1 MAKKDYE
8 EKIEELLEGS
18 EKENVEVE
26 IEVKDTEQDLQDLVG
41 VLKSEMDDAKDFI
54 NQVGQERAE
63 STEYYLGNEPESTSS
78 LQSEFISTDVRDTV
92 LFMLPQIMR
101 TFFGTKK
108 VVEFVPKGPEDIALA
123 EQQTDYINYL
133 IQEKNPGFQV
143 LYSAFK
149 DALVRKT
156 GFVKVFW
163 DDSVKATTHEYTG
176 LDPQSYQ
183 ALVLDPNVEI
193 VQESVTMEKIIQI
206 DPLSGEQ
213 VEMEI
218 PAKYDLVIRRL
229 KPKDQVCIEAVPP
242 EEILIARHART
253 LEEASYVAHRMIKSA
268 SELVAM
274 GYDYDEIEEYI
285 GYTGSSLDPEAFEEI
300 EARNP
305 FDNMVYPDRTDSGG
319 KDALYIE
326 HYINYDFDGDGIDER
341 IRVCTIGNGLHV
353 LNVEQWDELPICMF
367 CPDPEPHTAIGSCP
381 ADYLKPIQAAK
392 SQIMRDTLDSL
403 GHSIFPRMA
412 VVEGQV
418 NIDDVLNTDIG
429 QPIRVRAPG
438 MVQPFSVPFVGKE
451 AFPVLGY
458 LDESKENRTGV
469 SKASAGLNADALQ
482 SSTKAAVAATM
493 SGAQGRIELICRH
506 FAEGGLK
513 DMFKIVN
520 NLVIKHQNAQ
530 DVFRLNGKFIPVDPR
545 YWDSDKDMIV
555 NVAISK
561 SSDEEKFAVLTQ
573 VAGKQEQIMQLLG
586 PSNPLVSLQQYAN
599 TLTKFVELAG
609 FKDSSQFFNAEVP
622 PMPPQ
627 QPPEEQK
634 PDATEMLAQAEAMKA
649 QVSAQKAMID
659 AETDRMKIIM
669 DDDRQRDIEEAQIRL
684 KAAELMAKYGAQV
697 NIAEINAIMER
708 DRETIRQTAK
718 AQSQGLFTGNVPPQN
733 L

>member
-1 MAKKDYE
+1 MAKKKYE
-8 EKIEELLEGS
+8 EEVEESIEEVNE
-18 EKENVEVE
+18 
-26 IEVKDTEQDLQDLVG
+26 EQDLQDLVG
-41 VLKSEMDDAKDFI
+41 TIKAEMDDAKDFI
-54 NQVGQERAE
+54 HQVGEERAE
-63 STEYYLGNEPESTSS
+63 STEYYLGNEPESTST
-78 LQSEFISTDVRDTV
+78 LQSEFVSTDVRDTV
-92 LFMLPQIMR
+92 LFMLPSVMR

-123 EQQTDYINYL
+123 EQQTDYVNY
-133 IQEKNPGFQV
+133 IVQQKNPGFQV

-156 GFVKVFW
+156 GFVKAFW
-163 DDSVKATTHEYTG
+163 DDSITASTHEYTG

-193 VQESVTMEKIIQI
+193 IEESVTMEQI
-206 DPLSGEQ
+206 TVINEVTGEEIVQ
-213 VEMEI
+213 EI
-218 PAKYDLVIRRL
+218 PAKYDLTIRRL

-242 EEILIARHART
+242 EEILISRHARDLQT
-253 LEEASYVAHRMIKSA
+253 ASYVAHRMIKSV
-268 SELVAM
+268 SDLVAM
-274 GYDYDEIEEYI
+274 GYDQDEIEEYANHS
-285 GYTGSSLDPEAFEEI
+285 GSAIDAEAFDEI

-305 FDNMVYPDRTDSGG
+305 FDNMIYPDRSDTGG
-319 KDALYIE
+319 KDVLYIE
-326 HYINYDFDGDGIDER
+326 HYLYYDFDDDGIDER
-341 IRVCTIGNGLHV
+341 IRVCTIGDGLHV
-353 LNVEQWDELPICMF
+353 LNVEQWDDLPIVMF

-458 LDESKENRTGV
+458 LDETKENRTGV

-506 FAEGGLK
+506 FAEGGMKEL
-513 DMFKIVN
+513 FTLVN
-520 NLVIKHQNAQ
+520 NLIIKNQNAQ

-545 YWDSDKDMIV
+545 YWDTNKDIIV

-561 SSDEEKFAVLTQ
+561 SSDEEKFGILAQL
-573 VAGKQEQIMQLLG
+573 AGKQEQIMQLLG
-586 PSNPLVSLQQYAN
+586 PSNPLVSLQQYSN
-599 TLTKFVELAG
+599 TLSRMIEMAG
-609 FKDSSQFFNAEVP
+609 FKDPESFINTEVP

-627 QPPEEQK
+627 PQQQQ
-634 PDATEMLAQAEAMKA
+634 PDAAALLAQAEAQKA
-649 QVSAQKAMID
+649 QVQAQKAIID

>member
-1 MAKKDYE
+1 
-8 EKIEELLEGS
+8 
-18 EKENVEVE
+18 
-26 IEVKDTEQDLQDLVG
+26 
-41 VLKSEMDDAKDFI
+41 MDDAKDFI
-54 NQVGQERAE
+54 HQVGQERAE

-108 VVEFVPKGPEDIALA
+108 IVEFVPKGPEDIAIA

-193 VQESVTMEKIIQI
+193 VKESVTMEKIIQL
-206 DPLSGEQ
+206 DPLTGEQ

-218 PAKYDLVIRRL
+218 PAKYDLIIRRL
-229 KPKDQVCIEAVPP
+229 KQKNQVCVEAIPP
-242 EEILIARHART
+242 EEVLIARHART
-253 LEEASYVAHRMIKSA
+253 LEDASYVAHRMIKSA

-285 GYTGSSLDPEAFEEI
+285 GYTGSSLDPESFEEI

-326 HYINYDFDGDGIDER
+326 HYLFYDFDGDGIDER
-341 IRVCTIGNGLHV
+341 IRVCTIGDGLHV
-353 LNVEQWDELPICMF
+353 LNVEQWDDLPIVMF

-438 MVQPFSVPFVGKE
+438 MVQPFSIPFVGKE

-513 DMFKIVN
+513 FLFRTVN

-545 YWDSDKDMIV
+545 YGT
-555 NVAISK
+555 AIK
-561 SSDEEKFAVLTQ
+561 TW
-573 VAGKQEQIMQLLG
+573 
-586 PSNPLVSLQQYAN
+586 
-599 TLTKFVELAG
+599 
-609 FKDSSQFFNAEVP
+609 
-622 PMPPQ
+622 
-627 QPPEEQK
+627 
-634 PDATEMLAQAEAMKA
+634 
-649 QVSAQKAMID
+649 
-659 AETDRMKIIM
+659 
-669 DDDRQRDIEEAQIRL
+669 
-684 KAAELMAKYGAQV
+684 
-697 NIAEINAIMER
+697 
-708 DRETIRQTAK
+708 
-718 AQSQGLFTGNVPPQN
+718 
-733 L
+733 

>member
-1 MAKKDYE
+1 
-8 EKIEELLEGS
+8 
-18 EKENVEVE
+18 
-26 IEVKDTEQDLQDLVG
+26 
-41 VLKSEMDDAKDFI
+41 
-54 NQVGQERAE
+54 
-63 STEYYLGNEPESTSS
+63 
-78 LQSEFISTDVRDTV
+78 
-92 LFMLPQIMR
+92 
-101 TFFGTKK
+101 
-108 VVEFVPKGPEDIALA
+108 
-123 EQQTDYINYL
+123 
-133 IQEKNPGFQV
+133 
-143 LYSAFK
+143 
-149 DALVRKT
+149 
-156 GFVKVFW
+156 
-163 DDSVKATTHEYTG
+163 
-176 LDPQSYQ
+176 
-183 ALVLDPNVEI
+183 
-193 VQESVTMEKIIQI
+193 
-206 DPLSGEQ
+206 
-213 VEMEI
+213 
-218 PAKYDLVIRRL
+218 
-229 KPKDQVCIEAVPP
+229 
-242 EEILIARHART
+242 
-253 LEEASYVAHRMIKSA
+253 MI
-268 SELVAM
+268 
-274 GYDYDEIEEYI
+274 
-285 GYTGSSLDPEAFEEI
+285 
-300 EARNP
+300 
-305 FDNMVYPDRTDSGG
+305 YPDRSDTGG
-319 KDALYIE
+319 KDVLYIE
-326 HYINYDFDGDGIDER
+326 HYLYYDFDDDGIDER
-341 IRVCTIGNGLHV
+341 IRVCTIGDGLHV
-353 LNVEQWDELPICMF
+353 LNVEQWDDLPIVMF

-506 FAEGGLK
+506 FAEGGMKEL
-513 DMFKIVN
+513 FTLVN
-520 NLVIKHQNAQ
+520 NLIIKNQNAQ

-545 YWDSDKDMIV
+545 YWDTNKDIIV

-561 SSDEEKFAVLTQ
+561 SSDEEKFGILTQ
-573 VAGKQEQIMQLLG
+573 LAGKQEQIMQLLG
-586 PSNPLVSLQQYAN
+586 PSNPLVSLQQYSN
-599 TLTKFVELAG
+599 TLSRMIEMAG
-609 FKDSSQFFNAEVP
+609 FKDPESFINTEVP

-627 QPPEEQK
+627 PQEQK
-634 PDATEMLAQAEAMKA
+634 PDPAALLAQAEAQKA
-649 QVSAQKAMID
+649 QVQAQKAIID

>member
-1 MAKKDYE
+1 MAKDYE
-8 EKIEELLEGS
+8 DKIEDILEQEEIESS
-18 EKENVEVE
+18 EME
-26 IEVKDTEQDLQDLVG
+26 IEVEEEVDMEHLAG
-41 VLKSEMDDAKDFI
+41 VIKSEMDDAKDFI
-54 NQVGQERAE
+54 HQVGAERAE
-63 STEYYLGNEPESTSS
+63 STEYYLGNEPAGNSS
-78 LQSEFISTDVRDTV
+78 MQSEYVSTDVRDSV
-92 LFMLPQIMR
+92 LFMLPSIMR

-108 VVEFVPKGPEDIALA
+108 IVEFVPHGPEDIAIA
-123 EQQTDYINYL
+123 EQQTNYVNYI

-163 DDSVKATTHEYTG
+163 DDSISATTHEFTG

-183 ALVLDPNVEI
+183 ALTLDPNVEI
-193 VQESVTMEKIIQI
+193 VKETVTMETITQI
-206 DPLSGEQ
+206 DPVTGEQ
-213 VEMEI
+213 FTQEI
-218 PAKYDLVIRRL
+218 PATYDLTIRRI
-229 KPKDQVCIEAVPP
+229 KSKDQVCIESVPP
-242 EEILIARHART
+242 EEVLISRNARD
-253 LEEASYVAHRMIKSA
+253 LETASYVAHRMIKSV
-268 SELVAM
+268 SDLVAM
-274 GYDYDEIEEYI
+274 GYDE
-285 GYTGSSLDPEAFEEI
+285 EEI
-300 EARNP
+300 EQHATQTSSAIDPESYEEVVARNP
-305 FDNMVYPDRTDSGG
+305 FDNMVYPDRNDSGA
-319 KDALYIE
+319 KDVLYVE
-326 HYINYDFDGDGIDER
+326 HYLFYDFDDDGIDER
-341 IRVCTIGNGLHV
+341 IRVCTVGDGVHV
-353 LNVEQWDELPICMF
+353 LNVEQWDDLPIAMF

-438 MVQPFSVPFVGKE
+438 MVQPFTVPFAGKE

-458 LDESKENRTGV
+458 LDDAKENRTGV

-482 SSTKAAVAATM
+482 SSTSAAVSATM

-513 DMFKIVN
+513 QIFKVTN
-520 NLVIKHQNAQ
+520 NLIIKHQNAE
-530 DVFRLNGKFIPVDPR
+530 DVFRLEGKFIPVDPR
-545 YWDSDKDMIV
+545 YWNSDKDMIV

-561 SSDEEKFAVLTQ
+561 SSDEEKFAILSQ
-573 VAGKQEQIMQLLG
+573 LAGKQEQIMQTMG
-586 PSNPLVSLQQYAN
+586 VNNPLVSLQQYSN
-599 TLTKFVELAG
+599 TLTRMIEIAG
-609 FKDSSQFFNAEVP
+609 FKDAQSFINTEVQPTP
-622 PMPPQ
+622 PPS
-627 QPPEEQK
+627 PESQK
-634 PDATEMLAQAEAMKA
+634 PDPAEILAQAEAMKA
-649 QVSAQKAMID
+649 QNLGQKAIID

-669 DDDRQRDIEEAQIRL
+669 EDDRERDIKEAEIRL
-684 KAAELMAKYGAQV
+684 KAAELAAKYGSQI

-708 DRETIRQTAK
+708 DRENIRRNAK
-718 AQSQGLFTGNVPPQN
+718 DQAQGLFTNNVPQN